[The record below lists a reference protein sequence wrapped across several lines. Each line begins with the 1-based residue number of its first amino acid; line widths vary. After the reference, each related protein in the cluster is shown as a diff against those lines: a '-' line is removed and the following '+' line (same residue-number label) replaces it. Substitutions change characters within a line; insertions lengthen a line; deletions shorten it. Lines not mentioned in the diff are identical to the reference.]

1 MKNLYYNDMVAVM
14 MKNPE
19 GMKVRKITRYIYN
32 NDVSLFDVNAAA
44 KFKKIHKSVQ
54 QFLWVQSRKR
64 HSPFERKGWGTYAL
78 KPNFVIQLELE
89 FEDWEDDDIVIEK
102 VVKPRKV
109 AEDSLMLDLFAGLY

>member
-1 MKNLYYNDMVAVM
+1 MKNLYYNDMVAVL

-19 GMKVRKITRYIYN
+19 GMKVRKIARYIYN
-32 NDVSLFDVNAAA
+32 NDVSLFDFDAAA
-44 KFKKIHKSVQ
+44 KFLKIHKSVQ

-78 KPNFVIQLELE
+78 KQHFVVQLELE

-102 VVKPRKV
+102 APKPKKV
-109 AEDSLMLDLFAGLY
+109 AEDYLMRDLFADHF